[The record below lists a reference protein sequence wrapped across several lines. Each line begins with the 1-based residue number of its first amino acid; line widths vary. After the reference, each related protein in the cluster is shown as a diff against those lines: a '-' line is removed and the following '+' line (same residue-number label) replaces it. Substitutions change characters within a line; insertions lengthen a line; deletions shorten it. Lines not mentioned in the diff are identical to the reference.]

1 MCEAVGHP
9 VKRLE
14 RTRFGPLGL
23 GDLPRGRWRKLT
35 DAEIEAL
42 MAASDASNAG

>member
-14 RTRFGPLGL
+14 RVAFGPLSL
-23 GDLPRGRWRKLT
+23 GDLPRGRWRRLG
-35 DAEIEAL
+35 DDEVQAL
-42 MAASDASNAG
+42 MDASALNQ

>member
-14 RTRFGPLGL
+14 RVAFGPLQL
-23 GDLPRGRWRKLT
+23 GDLPRGRWRKLNGE
-35 DAEIEAL
+35 EIEAL
-42 MAASDASNAG
+42 MAATSE

>member
-14 RTRFGPLGL
+14 RIRFGPLEL
-23 GDLPRGRWRKLT
+23 GSLAPGTYRRLSEGEV
-35 DAEIEAL
+35 DAL
-42 MAASDASNAG
+42 AAAGARNS